1 MLFFGCGEQSSPV
14 AGFLVNNGT
23 GDREPLPGAAMNA
36 AFAAGITSPGGDM
49 GSLDDKLP
57 AAEKKTHL
65 DTVDVWNTCIY
76 LIYIY
81 I

>member
-1 MLFFGCGEQSSPV
+1 
-14 AGFLVNNGT
+14 
-23 GDREPLPGAAMNA
+23 MNA

-65 DTVDVWNTCIY
+65 DTVDVWNICLY
-76 LIYIY
+76 LIYTVHI